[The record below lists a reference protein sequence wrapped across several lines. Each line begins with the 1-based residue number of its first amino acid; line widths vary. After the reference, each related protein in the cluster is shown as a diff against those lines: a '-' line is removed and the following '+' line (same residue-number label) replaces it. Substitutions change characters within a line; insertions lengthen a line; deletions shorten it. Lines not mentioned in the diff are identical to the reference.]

1 MSRLSISSLDARE
14 ILDSRGRP
22 TVEVSV
28 ALEGGVTAIASVP
41 SGASTGEKE
50 AVELRDHDFA
60 RYGGNGVLN
69 AVANVRGEIAKILL
83 GHNAGDQEAIDR
95 MLIEQ
100 DGTPNKSRLGAN
112 SILGVS
118 MAVARAA
125 ATPDGRQLYERLGNG
140 TLLPMPC
147 FNVLNGG
154 KHADSSLDFQEFMI
168 VPVGAPNF
176 AEAVRYGAETYAALK
191 ELLAARGCRT
201 SVGDEGGFAPV
212 LDGHEDACSLLV
224 QAVEKAGFRPAIDM
238 AIALDPAA
246 SSFGSADRYDLQ
258 RSGGGVVDRAELLQI
273 YKVLV
278 DRWPIVSIEDGFAE
292 EDWQG
297 FIDMTA
303 AERDRI
309 QIVGD
314 DLLVTNPALIRKGIE
329 RSACTAAL
337 IKPNQIGTVS
347 ETIEAV
353 SVCHKAGWGTMVSH
367 RSGETIDDFIADF
380 AVAVSAGQIKSGAPC
395 RGERLAKY
403 NRLMAIEHEL
413 GARADFSNPFAGRIW
428 P

>member
-28 ALEGGVTAIASVP
+28 TLEGGVTAIASVP

-50 AVELRDHDFA
+50 AVELRDHDSA
-60 RYGGNGVLN
+60 RYGGNGVLD
-69 AVANVRGEIAKILL
+69 AVGNVRGEIAMVLL

-95 MLIEQ
+95 TLVEQ

-112 SILGVS
+112 AILGAS

-125 ATPDGRQLYERLGNG
+125 AVSDGRQLYERLGNG

-201 SVGDEGGFAPV
+201 SVGDEGGFAPE
-212 LDGHEDACSLLV
+212 LNGHEDACSLLV
-224 QAVEKAGFRPAIDM
+224 QAFEKAGLRPAIDM
-238 AIALDPAA
+238 AMALDPAA
-246 SSFGSADRYDLQ
+246 SSFGSVDRYDLQ
-258 RSGGGVVDRAELLQI
+258 RSGGGVVDRAELLRI
-273 YKVLV
+273 YKALV
-278 DRWPIVSIEDGFAE
+278 DRWPIVSVEDGFAE

-303 AERDRI
+303 TERDRI

-314 DLLVTNPALIRKGIE
+314 DLLVTNPALIREGVE
-329 RSACTAAL
+329 RGACTAAL

-353 SVCHKAGWGTMVSH
+353 RICQKAGWGTMVSH
-367 RSGETIDDFIADF
+367 RSGETVDDFIADF
-380 AVAVSAGQIKSGAPC
+380 AVAMSAGQIKSGAPC

-403 NRLMAIEHEL
+403 NRLMTIEHEL
-413 GARADFSNPFAGRIW
+413 GARADFSNPFAGRIRQ
-428 P
+428 